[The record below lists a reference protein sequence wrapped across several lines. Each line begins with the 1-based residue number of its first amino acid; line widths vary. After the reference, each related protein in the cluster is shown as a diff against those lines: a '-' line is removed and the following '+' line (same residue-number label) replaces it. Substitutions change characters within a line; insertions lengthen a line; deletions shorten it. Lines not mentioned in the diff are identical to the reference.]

1 MIKRLCLFAHFDAQG
16 EIKPF
21 IVHYLRQLR
30 ESCDTIVFIT
40 VSAPPAS
47 ELSKLDGLVSEVL
60 HKDNEGYDFAMWQLA
75 LDQRDLGGHDEVLLT
90 NSSVFGPLWPLA
102 RTFERMASVECDV
115 WGMTENA
122 EIDWHLQS
130 YFLLFRRSAHQS
142 PWFRRFWDG
151 VLPYRNKSQAIRS
164 YEVGL
169 SVFLRERGLRL
180 VSLAPLPP
188 PPPPRTLAERLRRP
202 RTPTGNP
209 TCGRPADLI
218 DAGMPLVKVEL
229 LRDNPMDVDLRPVH
243 QRIAQHG
250 YDLKLLVHDRPRH
263 LRATQ
268 WDP

>member
-1 MIKRLCLFAHFDAQG
+1 MTTRLCLFAHFDAQG

-30 ESCDTIVFIT
+30 ETCDEVVFIT
-40 VSAPPAS
+40 VSAPPAH
-47 ELSKLDGLVSEVL
+47 ELSKLEGLVTEVL

-75 LDQRDLGGHDEVLLT
+75 LAGRDLSAYDEVLLT

-102 RTFERMASVECDV
+102 RSFERMASVACDV
-115 WGMTENA
+115 WGMTESP

-130 YFLLFRRSAHQS
+130 YFLLFRRAAHQS
-142 PWFRRFWDG
+142 PWFKTFWDS
-151 VLPYRNKSQAIRS
+151 VVPYRSKFQAIRS
-164 YEVGL
+164 YEIGL
-169 SVFLRERGLRL
+169 SVFLRERGLCL

-188 PPPPRTLAERLRRP
+188 PPPRTLADRWHGRHP
-202 RTPTGNP
+202 PTGNP

-243 QRIAQHG
+243 QQIARSG
-250 YDLKLLVHDRPRH
+250 YDLGLLVYDRPRH